1 MTSITPPC
9 HVERS
14 RDISAALA
22 AWREPKYLLRRF
34 YEISPRALLGRDDK
48 RRREGRGVRV
58 RKKKGKNNKKARE
71 SIDSLAFVSGL
82 LDYQNDD

>member
-34 YEISPRALLGRDDK
+34 YEISPRALLVFFVFIHFVLVNPK
-48 RRREGRGVRV
+48 TICIFAAIIKTIGV
-58 RKKKGKNNKKARE
+58 
-71 SIDSLAFVSGL
+71 
-82 LDYQNDD
+82 